1 MLDLKLRTK
10 VTIVMIL
17 VTSIVI
23 VVNAAVL
30 SLDFT
35 KRYTVALQSEAKA
48 HVSGIAREILN
59 TLSYGISINA
69 IDGLEGK
76 CSEIVNDNSNIG
88 YAMVVDSKGQILYH
102 SSASEMGKKRD
113 AKWLEGTSRK
123 IEGKYVVQESITLF
137 ILCHRIMLHI

>member
-23 VVNAAVL
+23 VLNAAVL

-35 KRYTVALQSEAKA
+35 KRYTIALQSEAKA
-48 HVSGIAREILN
+48 HASGMAREMLN

-69 IDGLEGK
+69 IDGLDGK

-88 YAMVVDSKGQILYH
+88 
-102 SSASEMGKKRD
+102 
-113 AKWLEGTSRK
+113 
-123 IEGKYVVQESITLF
+123 
-137 ILCHRIMLHI
+137 